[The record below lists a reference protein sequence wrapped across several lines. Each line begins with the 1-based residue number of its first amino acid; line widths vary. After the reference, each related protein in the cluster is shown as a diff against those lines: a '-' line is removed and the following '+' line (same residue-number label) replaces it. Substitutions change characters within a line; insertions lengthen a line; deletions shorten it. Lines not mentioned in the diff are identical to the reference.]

1 MSNERL
7 SLKCRVCD
15 CRISQADADA
25 GDALVEGMGCE
36 TMCEACARHMA
47 ESNETDRATPQ
58 GDLFIHVN
66 DGSIAGRT
74 CVATVH
80 GREVRFTPAEP
91 APKKMRG
98 RRKLAA
104 VDSTGAAG
112 LEHFLRERQE
122 PYVAVDE
129 AKKAIFAGSNI
140 GSFNFLV
147 YRQDGPNHLVLIV
160 HGKPTT
166 EQDERLAEWERVFG
180 PAFVGVFVCRRASGW
195 QGRTRTNE
203 NWMPYLTGEV
213 EFQPEPGRFYAPA
226 TPGPA

>member
-1 MSNERL
+1 MRT
-7 SLKCRVCD
+7 
-15 CRISQADADA
+15 A
-25 GDALVEGMGCE
+25 GPVQFELFGGLPFVDLMP
-36 TMCEACARHMA
+36 TEAV
-47 ESNETDRATPQ
+47 P
-58 GDLFIHVN
+58 
-66 DGSIAGRT
+66 
-74 CVATVH
+74 
-80 GREVRFTPAEP
+80 EVRFTPAEP

-140 GSFNFLV
+140 GSFDFLV